1 MGSSKLCNSK
11 KSKSEGNSIK
21 KTRQTPNK
29 KQKHLTGVEVDDE
42 VIATSTE
49 IISNS
54 TEMAHFSLFVTN
66 VDNVVLKP
74 NQRLVTPHE
83 EIVTST
89 EDPQN
94 QPVDFPIKLR
104 GKNSRK
110 NRWMRWY

>member
-1 MGSSKLCNSK
+1 MQFK
-11 KSKSEGNSIK
+11 KSKSEDIQSRK
-21 KTRQTPNK
+21 HVRSPNK
-29 KQKHLTGVEVDDE
+29 IQKHLTDVEVDDE

-54 TEMAHFSLFVTN
+54 TEMAHFSLFVTS

-94 QPVDFPIKLR
+94 QPVDFPVKLR

-110 NRWMRWY
+110 NRCMR